1 MDGILDQTKCM
12 ASLAVFRDLY
22 SRERDIYNVIGEFI
36 KQIYV
41 DHNIRSTV
49 SICEIYNYLK
59 NDYGFSVP
67 TAVVQT
73 SLKRIK
79 GLKVS
84 NDMVVINNDFISQY
98 SGVHSTIS
106 ENQDKNKKI
115 LDDFISYVE
124 AKKGKLLTEDE
135 LAKAK
140 KSFCCFMIDEHLISA
155 YSEYVSLFIVQHRND
170 SDFLRQID
178 SIREGLLIFV
188 GLNYQST
195 GNQLDGFDTDLHVY
209 LETEILFNLA
219 GYNGDLSKI
228 IFDEFYEQLNL
239 INKNSKKKVKKD
251 VIHLHYFED
260 TESEINEYFDQA
272 ESLIRNNRIPD
283 PDKSAMKYIVSA
295 CRSPFQVAEMKAQFW
310 QNVHNMNIIKDSR
323 NNYYD
328 NEEYHSLTIEHEKF
342 MKDKTENEVSRIYK
356 SLKLLNYINIKRG
369 ARSYNLFRS
378 IGHILLTGN
387 ATTRELAMSPDLRSK
402 GTVPLATTITFL
414 TNRFWFT
421 LNKGL
426 APSMNLKSFNIIT
439 RAQLALASHISNTV
453 GKLYDQIRENFKT
466 GKLSEEDAKNRI
478 LELRSKTF
486 VTEDID
492 VNTLDDD
499 DCLNIIQSDSIEKI
513 AAEYACRQQKE
524 KEHQKKIQR
533 ERDEAI
539 EKSKI
544 YEKQNAI
551 LIEREQSR
559 INEALKKEYES
570 EMIIYNAAKQNAI
583 RRSYIKRLMIAVMLV
598 LLYLSVV
605 LCLFIFS
612 KCTKGISTIVA
623 FLLFAI
629 PFIRPIVDHTRLRD
643 SFGLIFSK
651 HVRKQYKDNCS
662 KKYDLNHKLP
672 VLGKVSKEEV
682 VKRLLSLE

>member
-22 SRERDIYNVIGEFI
+22 SKERDIYNVIGEFI

-41 DHNIRSTV
+41 DHNIRSVV
-49 SICEIYNYLK
+49 SICDIYNHLK

-84 NDMVVINNDFISQY
+84 NDRVAINDDFISEY
-98 SGVHSTIS
+98 SDVHSTIS
-106 ENQDKNKKI
+106 DNQDRNEKI

-124 AKKGKLLTEDE
+124 GKKGNKLADE
-135 LAKAK
+135 EVTKAK

-155 YSEYVSLFIVQHRND
+155 YSEYVSLFVVQHRNNP
-170 SDFLRQID
+170 DFLHQID

-195 GNQLDGFDTDLHVY
+195 GNQLDAFDTDLHIY

-219 GYNGDLSKI
+219 GYNGDLSRI
-228 IFDEFYEQLNL
+228 IFEEFYEQLNL
-239 INKNSKKKVKKD
+239 INQNSKKKFKKE

-260 TESEINEYFDQA
+260 TASEINEYFDQA

-283 PDKSAMKYIVSA
+283 PDKSAMKYIVNN
-295 CRSPFQVAEMKAQFW
+295 CRASYQVVEMRAQFW
-310 QNVHNMNIIKDSR
+310 KTVHELGITKDSR

-342 MKDKTENEVSRIYK
+342 LKDKTEIEANRIYK
-356 SLKLLNYINIKRG
+356 SLKLLNYVNIKRG
-369 ARSYNLFRS
+369 ARSFNLFRS

-387 ATTRELAMSPDLRSK
+387 AITRELAMSPDLRRK
-402 GTVPLATTITFL
+402 GTVPLATTVTFL

-426 APSMNLKSFNIIT
+426 APSMDLKSFNIIT
-439 RAQLALASHISNTV
+439 RAQLAIANHISSTV
-453 GKLYDQIRENFKT
+453 GKLYDEIRENFKT
-466 GKLSEEDAKNRI
+466 GKLSEEDAKNMI
-478 LELRSKTF
+478 LELRSRAF

-492 VNTLDDD
+492 INTLDDD
-499 DCLNIIQSDSIEKI
+499 NCLNMIQSDSIEKI
-513 AAEYACRQQKE
+513 EAECACRRQIE
-524 KEHQKKIQR
+524 MEHQKKILK

-539 EKSKI
+539 EKSNSYKM
-544 YEKQNAI
+544 QNDI
-551 LIEREQSR
+551 LIKCELNRRNGE
-559 INEALKKEYES
+559 LKKKYEN
-570 EMIIYNAAKQNAI
+570 ELNVYQEAKQKAI
-583 RRSYIKRLMIAVMLV
+583 RRSYVKRIIIAVISV
-598 LLYLSVV
+598 LSYCSVIS
-605 LCLFIFS
+605 CLFVFS
-612 KCTKGISTIVA
+612 KCTKGVSTIVA
-623 FLLFAI
+623 FIIFLI
-629 PFIRPIVDHTRLRD
+629 PFIRPIVDHTRLRE
-643 SFGLIFSK
+643 SFKLIFSK
-651 HVRKQYKDNCS
+651 QVRNQYIDESSKD
-662 KKYDLNHKLP
+662 YDLTHKPP
-672 VLGKVSKEEV
+672 VLDEVSREEV
-682 VKRLLSLE
+682 VKILLSL

>member
-22 SRERDIYNVIGEFI
+22 SKERDIYNVIGEFI
-36 KQIYV
+36 KQIFV
-41 DHNIRSTV
+41 DHNIRSIV
-49 SICEIYNYLK
+49 SICEIYNHLK

-79 GLKVS
+79 GLNVS
-84 NDMVVINNDFISQY
+84 NDGVVINDDFISQY
-98 SGVHSTIS
+98 SDVHNTIS
-106 ENQDKNKKI
+106 ENQYRNEKI

-124 AKKGKLLTEDE
+124 DKKGKKLSDE
-135 LAKAK
+135 EITKAK

-155 YSEYVSLFIVQHRND
+155 YSEYVSLFIVQHRNNHE
-170 SDFLRQID
+170 FLQQVD

-195 GNQLDGFDTDLHVY
+195 GNQLDAFDNDLHIY

-219 GYNGDLSKI
+219 GYNGDLSRI
-228 IFDEFYEQLNL
+228 IFDEFYEQFLL
-239 INKNSKKKVKKD
+239 INQNSKKKFKKD

-260 TESEINEYFDQA
+260 TALEINEYFDQA
-272 ESLIRNNRIPD
+272 ELLIRSNRIPD
-283 PDKSAMKYIVSA
+283 PDKSAMKFIVSS
-295 CRSPFQVAEMKAQFW
+295 CRTPYQVAEMKAQFW
-310 QNVHNMNIIKDSR
+310 KDIQNRGITKDSR

-342 MKDKTENEVSRIYK
+342 LKDRTEIEANRIYK
-356 SLKLLNYINIKRG
+356 SLKLLNYVNIKRG
-369 ARSYNLFRS
+369 ARRFNLFRS

-402 GTVPLATTITFL
+402 GTVPLATTMSFL

-426 APSMNLKSFNIIT
+426 APSMDLKSFNIIT

-478 LELRSKTF
+478 LELRSRTF

-499 DCLNIIQSDSIEKI
+499 DCLNIIQSDTIEKI
-513 AAEYACRQQKE
+513 AAEYACRQQRE
-524 KEHQKKIQR
+524 IERQKIIQK
-533 ERDEAI
+533 ERDDAI
-539 EKSKI
+539 EKSNI
-544 YEKQNAI
+544 YKMQNDI
-551 LIEREQSR
+551 LIECELNR
-559 INEALKKEYES
+559 INGDLKSKYENELS
-570 EMIIYNAAKQNAI
+570 IYREAKQKSI
-583 RRSYIKRLMIAVMLV
+583 QRSYIKRLIIAATYV
-598 LLYLSVV
+598 LLYCSVI
-605 LCLFIFS
+605 LCLFVFS
-612 KCTKGISTIVA
+612 KSTRGISTVVA
-623 FLLFAI
+623 FIIFLI
-629 PFIRPIVDHTRLRD
+629 PFIRPIVDHTRLIE

-651 HVRKQYKDNCS
+651 HLRSQYKETCS
-662 KKYDLNHKLP
+662 YKYDLAHELP
-672 VLGKVSKEEV
+672 VLVEVSKEEV
-682 VKRLLSLE
+682 VKKLLGLE